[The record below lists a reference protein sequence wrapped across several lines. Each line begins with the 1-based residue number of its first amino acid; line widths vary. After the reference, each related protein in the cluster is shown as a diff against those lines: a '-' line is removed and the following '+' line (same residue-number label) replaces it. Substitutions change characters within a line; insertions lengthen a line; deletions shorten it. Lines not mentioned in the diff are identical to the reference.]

1 MKLYTKVCR
10 QELIITNL
18 NKADE
23 QVQKFYDNSAIMEVV
38 TKGNAL
44 RKEPKQCELITRKPS
59 RNCTTAVRTNL
70 GSLINHDSN
79 GNAK

>member
-23 QVQKFYDNSAIMEVV
+23 QAQKFYDNSAI
-38 TKGNAL
+38 
-44 RKEPKQCELITRKPS
+44 
-59 RNCTTAVRTNL
+59 
-70 GSLINHDSN
+70 
-79 GNAK
+79 

>member
-1 MKLYTKVCR
+1 M
-10 QELIITNL
+10 NS
-18 NKADE
+18 KALAIYSSE
-23 QVQKFYDNSAIMEVV
+23 PFYIKAFHIMEVV

-44 RKEPKQCELITRKPS
+44 RKDPKQCELITRKPS